1 MELLTYIGDGL
12 IVYSVI
18 QLMRAKTC
26 VCLGSGGGF
35 IPRIMTQA
43 RVDLHDQKIFS
54 GLKQMEWGD
63 CGTTFIVDADN
74 GVGGF
79 TDWTNKR
86 SFFRKNFDCRVIL
99 DLSLIHI

>member
-1 MELLTYIGDGL
+1 
-12 IVYSVI
+12 
-18 QLMRAKTC
+18 
-26 VCLGSGGGF
+26 
-35 IPRIMTQA
+35 
-43 RVDLHDQKIFS
+43 
-54 GLKQMEWGD
+54 MEWGD

-99 DLSLIHI
+99 DTTEKFHFIISL

>member
-1 MELLTYIGDGL
+1 
-12 IVYSVI
+12 
-18 QLMRAKTC
+18 
-26 VCLGSGGGF
+26 
-35 IPRIMTQA
+35 MTK
-43 RVDLHDQKIFS
+43 KIFS

-99 DLSLIHI
+99 DIQKMHFIISL